1 MNWNQQHWIL
11 LRILGKIVQTL
22 LICKAISQFPLICTL
37 DHILSFLLWCLFL
50 IIVLFYKNDV
60 NLCFSTG
67 SSILFQTCPL
77 KGTSTLTRTYH
88 SVTTVLSL
96 CLPSYYGPCLLLL
109 LILLAHLRIGLCS
122 FHSLYIHNFPQW
134 PLLAKKYFSKSLSS
148 LTPLGQHDAHSLQM
162 TLPWLCDPAFS
173 GFFLCL
179 PGSPFS
185 IPLLTLCLILPLICW
200 YASALH
206 PSAFFPL
213 YTCLFL
219 ETCLFSRLHWP
230 LFAAD
235 LEIISPALTCYL
247 V

>member
-1 MNWNQQHWIL
+1 MLFHWFFH
-11 LRILGKIVQTL
+11 
-22 LICKAISQFPLICTL
+22 SFSS
-37 DHILSFLLWCLFL
+37 LSFKRHKHTYPNLPFCNSCPISMLALVLW
-50 IIVLFYKNDV
+50 
-60 NLCFSTG
+60 
-67 SSILFQTCPL
+67 
-77 KGTSTLTRTYH
+77 
-88 SVTTVLSL
+88 
-96 CLPSYYGPCLLLL
+96 PCLLLL
-109 LILLAHLRIGLCS
+109 LILLAHLRTGLCS

-148 LTPLGQHDAHSLQM
+148 LTPLGQHDAHSLKV

-185 IPLLTLCLILPLICW
+185 IPLLTLCLILPLIYW

-219 ETCLFSRLHWP
+219 ETCPFSRLHWP